1 MNYEKIFYS
10 PKLSKL
16 FENLQNVSQFDEQTL
31 VAFEDIFTDINMNF
45 DVKNLKN
52 VENPNFVIFEFD
64 TFAGKQIQVVYVTEQ
79 LRQLYFRTYNGELP
93 YRKKFLYVTEING
106 EQYISQFSDFCSLI
120 YLNLNQSP
128 KLQITKDEEI
138 EMLMKLMNSDS
149 YFSEFFTR
157 DDIRSFVNNIRN
169 DFPIESG
176 TRFDNFGK
184 QF

>member
-10 PKLSKL
+10 SKLSKL
-16 FENLQNVSQFDEQTL
+16 FGNLQNVSQFDVQTL
-31 VAFEDIFTDINMNF
+31 VAFEDVFTDINMVF

-52 VENPNFVIFEFD
+52 VENQNFTIFEFD

-93 YRKKFLYVTEING
+93 YRKKFLYVIEING
-106 EQYISQFSDFCSLI
+106 EQYISQFSDEYLGGLV

-138 EMLMKLMNSDS
+138 EMLTKLMNSDS

-157 DDIRSFVNNIRN
+157 DDIKTFINNIRN

-176 TRFDNFGK
+176 TRFDK
-184 QF
+184 

>member
-10 PKLSKL
+10 SKLSKL
-16 FENLQNVSQFDEQTL
+16 FRNLQNVPQFDEQTL
-31 VAFEDIFTDINMNF
+31 VAFEDIFTDINMVF

-52 VENPNFVIFEFD
+52 VENQNFTIFEFD

-93 YRKKFLYVTEING
+93 YKKKFLYVIEING
-106 EQYISQFSDFCSLI
+106 EQYISQFSDEYLGGFV

-138 EMLMKLMNSDS
+138 EMLTKLMNSDS
-149 YFSEFFTR
+149 YFSEFLTR
-157 DDIRSFVNNIRN
+157 DDIKAFINNIRN

-176 TRFDNFGK
+176 TRFDK
-184 QF
+184 

>member
-1 MNYEKIFYS
+1 MNYNFYS
-10 PKLSKL
+10 EKLSKL
-16 FENLQNVSQFDEQTL
+16 FGSLNPVPEFDEQTL
-31 VAFEDIFTDINMNF
+31 VAFEDIFTDLNMTYI
-45 DVKNLKN
+45 VKGMKV

-64 TFAGKQIQVVYVTEQ
+64 TFTEDKIRAVKVTKY
-79 LRQLYFRTYNGELP
+79 LKDLYSRTHNAELP
-93 YRKKFLYVTEING
+93 YSKKFLYLFEKDG
-106 EQYISQFSDFCSLI
+106 EQYLSPYSGYNSEFVRLD
-120 YLNLNQSP
+120 LNQSP

-138 EMLMKLMNSDS
+138 EMLTKLMNSDS

-157 DDIRSFVNNIRN
+157 DDIRAFVNNIRN

>member
-10 PKLSKL
+10 EKLSKL
-16 FENLQNVSQFDEQTL
+16 FGSLNPVPEFDVQTL
-31 VAFEDIFTDINMNF
+31 VTFEDIFTDIDMNYS
-45 DVKNLKN
+45 VKGLKN
-52 VENPNFVIFEFD
+52 VENPNFNIFEFD
-64 TFAGKQIQVVYVTEQ
+64 TCAGKRIQVVYVTEQ

-93 YRKKFLYVTEING
+93 FKKFVYVIEING
-106 EQYISQFSDFCSLI
+106 EQYISQYYDEFLGGYV

-138 EMLMKLMNSDS
+138 EMLTKLMVSDS

-157 DDIRSFVNNIRN
+157 DDIKAFINNIRN

-176 TRFDNFGK
+176 TRFDK
-184 QF
+184 

>member
-1 MNYEKIFYS
+1 MNYKEIFYS
-10 PKLSKL
+10 SKLSKL
-16 FENLQNVSQFDEQTL
+16 FGSLNPVPEFDEQTL
-31 VAFEDIFTDINMNF
+31 VAFEDIFTDINMNYT
-45 DVKNLKN
+45 VKGMKV

-64 TFAGKQIQVVYVTEQ
+64 TCAGKRIQVVYVTEQ

-93 YRKKFLYVTEING
+93 YRKKFLYVIEING
-106 EQYISQFSDFCSLI
+106 EQYILQFSDFGGLV

-138 EMLMKLMNSDS
+138 EMLTKLMNSDS

-157 DDIRSFVNNIRN
+157 DDIRAFVNNIRN

-176 TRFDNFGK
+176 TRFDK
-184 QF
+184 